1 MFRVLAVALAL
12 AVGGCAIAHQEL
24 NNRGGYVDYLAD
36 KYWWKADSKKMRA
49 LRAYA
54 LHTAIARIAMISPK
68 GAPQRNQ
75 LAYQIGT
82 AGTYAKLLV
91 ACAYDSIDEPCFYF
105 DSIMVDYV
113 AALYDAAIAAL
124 PLEDARKLV
133 NDLTGGIAGP
143 AAAVD
148 ALHALIQLGTDAVRY
163 GTISAALYRDSL
175 ELEVQVWIYSP
186 FEPGSRVTLQDV
198 ATLTAIYAAGNDD
211 IPAWKAE
218 IERLLNLGLEP
229 TPSRRFFARLFK
241 LMAYACVQITQD
253 RLFQQQCIVDPG
265 TTTLSRSQVTQR
277 KQEKQDHGGNQV
289 DQNQG
294 TQSHAG
300 SQADHPNKTQPTDQD
315 SLKAQLMAITKEIAT
330 KEKLRQNMR
339 AIAPTDSGVKAEIE
353 RRIADLQT
361 EIDAL
366 KEKARA
372 LEKQIGELQK

>member
-1 MFRVLAVALAL
+1 
-12 AVGGCAIAHQEL
+12 
-24 NNRGGYVDYLAD
+24 
-36 KYWWKADSKKMRA
+36 
-49 LRAYA
+49 
-54 LHTAIARIAMISPK
+54 
-68 GAPQRNQ
+68 
-75 LAYQIGT
+75 
-82 AGTYAKLLV
+82 LV

-265 TTTLSRSQVTQR
+265 TQRFHAVRLPKGSRKSRNMGGTRLIRTRER
-277 KQEKQDHGGNQV
+277 KAMREVRLIIQTRHNR
-289 DQNQG
+289 
-294 TQSHAG
+294 
-300 SQADHPNKTQPTDQD
+300 PTRT
-315 SLKAQLMAITKEIAT
+315 A
-330 KEKLRQNMR
+330 
-339 AIAPTDSGVKAEIE
+339 
-353 RRIADLQT
+353 
-361 EIDAL
+361 
-366 KEKARA
+366 
-372 LEKQIGELQK
+372 